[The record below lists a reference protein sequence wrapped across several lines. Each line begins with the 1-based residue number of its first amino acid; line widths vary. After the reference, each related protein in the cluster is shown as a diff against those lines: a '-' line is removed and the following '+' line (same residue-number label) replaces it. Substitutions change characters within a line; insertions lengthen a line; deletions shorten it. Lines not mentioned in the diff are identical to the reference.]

1 MANLFVS
8 ACNPT
13 KIPRNYGT
21 FGDIW
26 GHLGTFLCNFF
37 ATDMNW
43 YLDTRSVGK
52 DGRCPLRL
60 RMKKGGRYAM
70 ILTGVRIA
78 PDGWKDGRASDV
90 RLNQRIRDML
100 DDAEDYELRL
110 RSEGRYERMTVGEL
124 AGEIRRKILQVEAK
138 RKAGDT
144 LLSHMDAYR
153 DRQLKKGTRE
163 IYSRTIKSLLAYD
176 PDFAGR
182 TFREVDLRYLR
193 DFEAWAL
200 KRMKVNSVSI
210 LLRNV
215 RTVFHAAQAEG
226 ATNCDPFARF
236 KIRQEQTRKRCLTLE
251 DLRRLA
257 SLPVPPAQE
266 KYRDYFMLMFYLI
279 GINTTDLFHAK
290 PQDLENGRLHYR
302 REKTGKLYS
311 VKVEPEAQAIIDRY
325 RGKDWLL
332 EPLDRHGDF
341 ISWRNQLNKRLKA
354 LGQVTGKK
362 GKILDKGPFPE
373 LSTYWSRHTW
383 ATLAYEV
390 GVPVDIIGQAL
401 GHSDRSHAVTFIYIK
416 PDSAKVDA
424 ANRKVL
430 DYVKGPVPEGTEP
443 GL

>member
-1 MANLFVS
+1 
-8 ACNPT
+8 
-13 KIPRNYGT
+13 
-21 FGDIW
+21 
-26 GHLGTFLCNFF
+26 
-37 ATDMNW
+37 MNW

-60 RMKKGGRYAM
+60 RLKKGGKYAM

-90 RLNQRIRDML
+90 RLNQRLRDML
-100 DDAEDYELRL
+100 ADAEDYELRL
-110 RSEGRYERMTVGEL
+110 RSEGRYEGMTVGEL

-144 LLSHMDAYR
+144 LLSHMEAYR
-153 DRQLKKGTRE
+153 DRLLKKGTRE

-176 PDFAGR
+176 PDFASR

-226 ATNCDPFARF
+226 VTNCDPFARI
-236 KIRQEQTRKRCLTLE
+236 KVRQEQTRKRCLTLE
-251 DLRRLA
+251 GLRRLA
-257 SLPVPPAQE
+257 TLPVPPAQE

-290 PQDLENGRLHYR
+290 PEDLENGRLHYR

-332 EPLDRHGDF
+332 EPLDNHGDF

-362 GKILDKGPFPE
+362 GKILDKGPFPD

-416 PDSAKVDA
+416 PDMQKVDD
-424 ANRKVL
+424 ANRRVI
-430 DYVKGPVPEGTEP
+430 DYINKG
-443 GL
+443 

>member
-1 MANLFVS
+1 M
-8 ACNPT
+8 
-13 KIPRNYGT
+13 
-21 FGDIW
+21 
-26 GHLGTFLCNFF
+26 
-37 ATDMNW
+37 
-43 YLDTRSVGK
+43 
-52 DGRCPLRL
+52 
-60 RMKKGGRYAM
+60 
-70 ILTGVRIA
+70 TGVRIA
-78 PDGWKDGRASDV
+78 PDGWTDGRASDV
-90 RLNQRIRDML
+90 RLNQRLRDML
-100 DDAEDYELRL
+100 ADAEDYELRL
-110 RSEGRYERMTVGEL
+110 RTEGRYERMTVGEL

-144 LLSHMDAYR
+144 LLSHMEAYR
-153 DRQLKKGTRE
+153 DRQVKKGTRE
-163 IYSRTIKSLLAYD
+163 VYSRTIKSLLAYD

-182 TFREVDLRYLR
+182 TFKEVDLRYLR

-226 ATNCDPFARF
+226 ATNCDPFARI

-257 SLPVPPAQE
+257 SLPVPHDQE

-279 GINTTDLFHAK
+279 GINTTDLFHAR

-332 EPLDRHGDF
+332 EPLDKHGDF
-341 ISWRNQLNKRLKA
+341 ISWRNQFNKRLKA

-362 GKILDKGPFPE
+362 GKILDKGPFPF